1 MNPDSS
7 ISEIVFDP
15 IISGQTVFV
24 IGALLVGLTIWG
36 YVTVGRRI
44 GWWKNGLL
52 LVLRSVGIILLMLIL
67 MRPSRQEELPPVQ
80 TDKSIQV
87 ALDLSASMNQT
98 DVEAA
103 SRLDAAKK
111 ILIDSRL
118 FRDDGQPGAN
128 TIKPFAIGNSGR
140 PMAGTL
146 HEQVAEDKSTRFHQ
160 SVGDLVGHITPGTV
174 KAVVLVTDGH
184 DFEYVNPS
192 RTGFLARSRRA
203 PIFAVPVGKAGK
215 AKDVSVR
222 LTSYLP
228 YTYVKQKAVISANLR
243 LIGCEYEDLEVRL
256 LRQGKTVETRRLKTE
271 DNHQMQVKFTVEEEE
286 PGQVEYEIAARPL
299 RSELNTDNNSAI
311 TFLNV
316 ISKKITLLILEG
328 APYWDTTFLQ
338 RSLMRNDKF
347 NVDSIVQYAPKR
359 ARRIRKEE
367 SETPL
372 KVPGDAESFSYYDA
386 VILGRKVEQL
396 LSKTQLDALEKYARD
411 YEGTVIFSR
420 GPAFGGELAQ
430 NELQPVVWG
439 DGGAELD
446 LSVSREGRSL
456 APFRLLAD
464 RIDAGDEL
472 PAVIGGRA
480 IKDPKP
486 LTTTLAWA
494 GEPDDQLVSGIVHRR
509 FGSGQV
515 VSVGV
520 DGLWRWGFNSKI
532 DSDNTLFDRFWDQM
546 VLWLLAGRGTAPN
559 EQFSLRTSTA
569 NVLLGEKIYFRLSG
583 RGGAETP
590 RQLQLQFTHKG
601 KTLEPGLLTPPNA
614 ETRDRLVAEFLPASP
629 GKYQALAKMPD
640 GTQLQSR
647 FVVFEDNPE
656 ETEVAVDIGYLRK
669 LCASSGGR
677 ILEPSELLKLLEDL
691 KEEQANQQH
700 KNRLKPLWDETWVFY
715 LTGMFFV
722 LDWFLRR
729 RWGLC

>member
-1 MNPDSS
+1 MNPNSTA
-7 ISEIVFDP
+7 SEIIFDP
-15 IISGQTVFV
+15 ILSGQAIIV
-24 IGALLVGLTIWG
+24 IGVLLVGLTIWG
-36 YVTVGRRI
+36 YVAVGNRI

-52 LVLRSVGIILLMLIL
+52 LAFRSVGIVLLMLIL

-80 TDKSIQV
+80 TDKFIQV
-87 ALDLSASMNQT
+87 AVDLSASMNQT
-98 DVEAA
+98 DVDSA
-103 SRLDAAKK
+103 SRLEAAKK
-111 ILIDSRL
+111 ILVDSRL
-118 FRDDGQPGAN
+118 FRDDGQPSAN

-146 HEQVAEDKSTRFHQ
+146 HELVAEDKSTRFHQ
-160 SVGDLVGHITPGTV
+160 SVGDLVGSITPGAV

-192 RTGFLARSRRA
+192 RTGFLAKSRRA
-203 PIFAVPVGKAGK
+203 PIYAVPVGKAGK

-228 YTYVKQKAVISANLR
+228 YTYVKQKAVVSANLR

-256 LRQGKTVETRRLKTE
+256 LRQGKVVETRRVKTE
-271 DNHQMQVKFTVEEEE
+271 DNHQLPVKFTVEEEE
-286 PGQVEYEIAARPL
+286 PGQVEYEINARPL
-299 RSELNTDNNSAI
+299 RGELNADNNSAI

-359 ARRIRKEE
+359 ARRIRKED
-367 SETPL
+367 SGKPL
-372 KVPGDAESFSYYDA
+372 KVPDDAEAFSYYDA

-396 LSKTQLDALEKYARD
+396 LSKTQLTALEKYARE

-420 GPAFGGELAQ
+420 GPAFGGDLAQ
-430 NELQPVVWG
+430 NDLQPVVWG
-439 DGGAELD
+439 DGEEELD
-446 LSVSREGRSL
+446 FSVSREGRSL

-464 RIDAGDEL
+464 QIDAGNEL
-472 PAVIGGRA
+472 PPVIGGRV
-480 IKDPKP
+480 ISDPKP
-486 LTTTLAWA
+486 LTTTLAMA
-494 GEPDDQLVSGIVHRR
+494 GTPDAELVSGIVHRR

-559 EQFSLRTSTA
+559 ETYSLRTSTA
-569 NVLLGEKIYFRLSG
+569 NVLLGEKIYFRLSA
-583 RGGAETP
+583 RGGKETP
-590 RQLQLQFTHKG
+590 QQVQLQIEHKG
-601 KTLEPGLLTPPNA
+601 QSLEPAVLAPPNA
-614 ETRDRLVAEFLPASP
+614 ETRDRLTADFLPASP
-629 GKYQALAKMPD
+629 GKYRAFAILPD
-640 GTQLQSR
+640 GTELESR
-647 FVVFEDNPE
+647 FVVYEDNPE

-677 ILEPSELLKLLEDL
+677 ILETSELPKLLEDL
-691 KEEQANQQH
+691 NDEQANQQN
-700 KNRLKPLWDETWVFY
+700 KNRLEPLWDETWVFY